1 MKNEAFRKRIGKN
14 LQKARKEA
22 GFKSARLF
30 AESLGMEAGTYTAYE
45 QGSNAFTYELAWQF
59 ADALGCTL
67 DALGGRTPP
76 QGQEYADPMQGAL
89 NGFYESMNSQGRSA
103 LVESARLMSGSP
115 DTRIEKDGA
124 EDLPLPAPVERIA

>member
-1 MKNEAFRKRIGKN
+1 MN
-14 LQKARKEA
+14 
-22 GFKSARLF
+22 KS
-30 AESLGMEAGTYTAYE
+30 TYTDYE
-45 QGSNAFTYELAWQF
+45 QGRLGFSYERAWQF